1 MWSSYIQL
9 KLGHGHFRSYLKR
22 LPDYD
27 SDKCDCNGIYIQ
39 SPAHLLTS
47 CSKYQMQH
55 SKIKKK
61 LSISGDLSLKLLLTT
76 REEIQAVFD
85 LKKLKLQEEID
96 YLNEFLI
103 VD

>member
-9 KLGHGHFRSYLKR
+9 KLGHDHFRSYLKK
-22 LPDYD
+22 LSGYD
-27 SDKCDCNGIYIQ
+27 SDKCGCNDIYIQ

-61 LSISGDLSLKLLLTT
+61 LSISDDLSLKLLLTT

-85 LKKLKLQEEID
+85 FLKESEIARRNW
-96 YLNEFLI
+96 LSE
-103 VD
+103 

>member
-1 MWSSYIQL
+1 M
-9 KLGHGHFRSYLKR
+9 KLDHDHFRSYLKR

-27 SDKCDCNGIYIQ
+27 SDKCNCNDIYIQ

-55 SKIKKK
+55 SKIKEK
-61 LSISGDLSLKLLLTT
+61 LSISDNLSLKLLLTT